1 MTIIESFLKQYERE
15 YDFYKQLAAL
25 GNDVLETEIFNRGIK
40 AIVSNRAKRIDR
52 LKEKLLKRNEKKN
65 YKSKAAIEKDIV
77 DLAGIRVALY
87 FPSDRKIL
95 EQVILELF
103 VIIEKKEFPEE
114 PQKPKLNKRFS
125 GYWATHFRVKL
136 KKHDDIEER
145 FTSTV
150 FEIQVASVLMHAWS
164 EVEHDLVYKPLSGE
178 LSEDELAILDEING
192 LVIAGEIALER
203 LQKAITNRTQ
213 SKKEITN
220 KYELSNLV
228 FNTFKNI
235 KFENLN
241 IGNTGFL
248 NNYLHAVNKIKTS
261 DFLDSLK
268 KINFNYNETIS
279 DQLLSNIININY
291 DKNIRKYL
299 NSVTH
304 DKNKISSFELFIKT
318 WVIFEKTILDLNNQ
332 FQRKTKEN
340 FIPNFSIL
348 SQFKIFT
355 KEELEDLKEL
365 RSIRNKLLHGFE
377 SIPEDSLKHA
387 YERLK
392 STLLKA
398 ISQIKDLKKKESLT
412 KEFEHLK

>member
-15 YDFYKQLAAL
+15 YDFYKQLAAIA
-25 GNDVLETEIFNRGIK
+25 NDVLETEIFNRGIK
-40 AIVSNRAKRIDR
+40 AIVSHRAKRIDR
-52 LKEKLLKRNEKKN
+52 LKEKLAKRNEKKK

-87 FPSDRKIL
+87 FPSDRKVL
-95 EQVILELF
+95 EQVIEELF
-103 VIIEKKEFPEE
+103 EIIEKKEFPEQ

-136 KKHDDIEER
+136 KKHDDVEER
-145 FTSTV
+145 FTATV

-164 EVEHDLVYKPLSGE
+164 EVEHDLVYKPLSGD

-203 LQKAITNRTQ
+203 LQKAIIERTQ

-228 FNTFKNI
+228 FNTFKNLN
-235 KFENLN
+235 FEKLN
-241 IGNTGFL
+241 IGNTVFL
-248 NNYLHAVNKIKTS
+248 NNYLNAVSKIKTS

-279 DQLLSNIININY
+279 DQLLSNIINIDY

-299 NSVTH
+299 SSVTH

-318 WVIFEKTILDLNNQ
+318 WVLFEKSILELNNQ
-332 FQRKTKEN
+332 NQRKSKEN

-348 SQFKIFT
+348 SQFDVFT

-365 RSIRNKLLHGFE
+365 RRIRNKLLHGYE
-377 SIPEDSLKHA
+377 SIPEDTLKHA
-387 YERLK
+387 YDRLK
-392 STLLKA
+392 STLLKT
-398 ISQIKDLKKKESLT
+398 ISLIIDVKTKETLT
-412 KEFEHLK
+412 KDFELLK